1 MIKLKDLL
9 NETKI
14 LVYKINDKNVQKFLK
29 KYPKVEKSMKPFLK
43 GDIMG
48 GYKKWIRWKDKNED
62 KLVGESNTVDS
73 KTFGSKVFW
82 KHDWNGVSGWAEVF
96 QYLHK
101 LGEGKLNE
109 KSPWKG
115 YKKHAVHG
123 KAEVDFLNLISDF
136 PDWKKY
142 NKLTDKGKNIIF
154 FTKKDK
160 EPLVW
165 QVSNGREVQA
175 TNLKGDESSYKSYR
189 LGDVYKILIEGLNEG
204 KISSDIEKIGKKVGI
219 KFRKIT
225 SDITTNKFSNPEGDI
240 NKMGKDNERVRMN
253 QWMSLDVD
261 GLTKQNYKEMGEKF
275 VKLLKGKFKL
285 IKYDKLPNGGYAK
298 FMKDKKNIRTEF
310 VIQYAKSMA
319 GPYISYTGV
328 YGE

>member
-1 MIKLKDLL
+1 MIKLKDILP
-9 NETKI
+9 EAKI

-43 GDIMG
+43 GDILN

-62 KLVGESNTVDS
+62 KLGGKPNKVDS

-189 LGDVYKILIEGLNEG
+189 LGDVYKILIEGASSSTMNKLKRADMTQDIEDILDNYEIDKKYYKLIDVLMMDIRDEEDGMKPRGHSDGSRKELMKVLKKAIKEGKLNEG
-204 KISSDIEKIGKKVGI
+204 DKSLAYFQHIGYDIFDSIHKL
-219 KFRKIT
+219 
-225 SDITTNKFSNPEGDI
+225 
-240 NKMGKDNERVRMN
+240 DNEMKRHSVAKK
-253 QWMSLDVD
+253 S
-261 GLTKQNYKEMGEKF
+261 GKIKKII
-275 VKLLKGKFKL
+275 KGF
-285 IKYDKLPNGGYAK
+285 Y
-298 FMKDKKNIRTEF
+298 
-310 VIQYAKSMA
+310 
-319 GPYISYTGV
+319 
-328 YGE
+328 